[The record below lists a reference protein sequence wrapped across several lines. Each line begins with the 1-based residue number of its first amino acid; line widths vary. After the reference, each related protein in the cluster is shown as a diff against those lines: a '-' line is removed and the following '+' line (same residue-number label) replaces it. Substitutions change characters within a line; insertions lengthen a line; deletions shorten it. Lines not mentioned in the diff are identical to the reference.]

1 MSSGGMNRDG
11 MGGNVGAVQE
21 QGMNG
26 NEQEAALNT
35 FEQDFGPS
43 EFAKEAEQRQ
53 FGGQAE
59 LGRETL
65 EAVPFAGVAPGMGA
79 SPAELGYGD
88 ANALA
93 TGVDGKILG
102 TDLGPKVGD
111 GDSLEPEI
119 VERVKKVGEE
129 IEQDPHQGLLDF
141 SKLREEYMLKRWNRV
156 LGERNDK
163 GKVV

>member
-1 MSSGGMNRDG
+1 MRDMENAG
-11 MGGNVGAVQE
+11 
-21 QGMNG
+21 
-26 NEQEAALNT
+26 EAAPNT

-43 EFAKEAEQRQ
+43 EFAKEAEQRR

-65 EAVPFAGVAPGMGA
+65 SAVPFAEGAPGVEA
-79 SPAELGYGD
+79 TAAEMGYGD
-88 ANALA
+88 ANAVV
-93 TGVDGKILG
+93 TEIDGKIIG
-102 TDLGPKVGD
+102 TDLGAKVGD

-119 VERVKKVGEE
+119 VDKVKRVGDE
-129 IEQDPHQGLLDF
+129 IERDPHQGLLEF